1 MLSAGRSCISLESAV
16 SSAGYHR
23 MSLSSVILL
32 VEGARPASSLAPVL
46 EDKGYVVALASNVK
60 EALNQVREATPT
72 VTVVNAAALHTD
84 GQRVCVEL
92 REASPLL
99 PIVMVVRHGIDPDKI
114 DCADVVLVRPF
125 TTRKLLN
132 RISQLLPD
140 NAGEVLSV
148 DRLVLNL
155 NTHLLRVGRAEH
167 RLTPMKARL
176 LEEFLRHPGET
187 LSREYLM
194 KRVWQTDYTGD
205 TRTIEVHVRWLR
217 QLIEV
222 DAAQPKLLK
231 TVRGVGYRS
240 TIGVSD

>member
-1 MLSAGRSCISLESAV
+1 M
-16 SSAGYHR
+16 SS
-23 MSLSSVILL
+23 SSVILL

-46 EDKGYVVALASNVK
+46 EDKGYIVALASNVK
-60 EALNQVREATPT
+60 EALNQTRECAPALA
-72 VTVVNAAALHTD
+72 VVNAATLHTD

-92 REASPLL
+92 REACAPL
-99 PIVMVVRHGIDPDKI
+99 PIVMVVRHGIDPNKL

-125 TTRKLLN
+125 TPRKLIN
-132 RISQLLPD
+132 RIGRLLPD
-140 NAGEVLSV
+140 SAGEVLSI
-148 DRLVLNL
+148 DNLVLNL

-194 KRVWQTDYTGD
+194 KNVWQTDYIGD

-217 QLIEV
+217 QLVEV
-222 DAAQPKLLK
+222 DAAHPRRLK

>member
-1 MLSAGRSCISLESAV
+1 M
-16 SSAGYHR
+16 SS
-23 MSLSSVILL
+23 SSVILL

-46 EDKGYVVALASNVK
+46 EDKGYAVALASNVK
-60 EALNQVREATPT
+60 EALNQAREASPALA
-72 VTVVNAAALHTD
+72 VVNAATLHTD
-84 GQRVCVEL
+84 GQRICLEL
-92 REASPLL
+92 RQACAPL
-99 PIVMVVRHGIDPDKI
+99 PIVMVVRHGIDPDKL
-114 DCADVVLVRPF
+114 DCADVILVRPF
-125 TTRKLLN
+125 TSRKLLN
-132 RISQLLPD
+132 RIGRLLPD

-148 DRLVLNL
+148 ENLILNL
-155 NTHLLRVGRAEH
+155 NTHLLRVGKTEH

-194 KRVWQTDYTGD
+194 KTVWQTDYVGD

-217 QLIEV
+217 QIIEA
-222 DAAQPKLLK
+222 DAAHPKLLK

>member
-1 MLSAGRSCISLESAV
+1 M
-16 SSAGYHR
+16 SS
-23 MSLSSVILL
+23 SSVILL

-46 EDKGYVVALASNVK
+46 EGKGYVVALASNGK
-60 EALNQVREATPT
+60 EALNQVREAGPALAL
-72 VTVVNAAALHTD
+72 VNAATLHTD
-84 GQRVCVEL
+84 GQRLCVEL
-92 REASPLL
+92 REACTSL
-99 PIVMVVRHGIDPDKI
+99 PIVMVVRHGIDPNKL

-125 TTRKLLN
+125 TSRKLLN
-132 RISQLLPD
+132 RIGRLLPD
-140 NAGEVLSV
+140 SAGEVLGS
-148 DRLVLNL
+148 DNLVLNL
-155 NTHLLRVGRAEH
+155 NTHLLRVGRVEH

-194 KRVWQTDYTGD
+194 KQVWQTNYTGD

-217 QLIEV
+217 QIIEV

>member
-1 MLSAGRSCISLESAV
+1 M
-16 SSAGYHR
+16 SS
-23 MSLSSVILL
+23 SSVILL

-46 EDKGYVVALASNVK
+46 EDKGYIVALASNGK
-60 EALNQVREATPT
+60 EALNQARECAPALA
-72 VTVVNAAALHTD
+72 VVNAATLHTD
-84 GQRVCVEL
+84 GQRVCVDL
-92 REASPLL
+92 REACAPL
-99 PIVMVVRHGIDPDKI
+99 PIVMVVRHGIDPNKL
-114 DCADVVLVRPF
+114 DCADVILVRPF
-125 TTRKLLN
+125 TPRKLLN

-140 NAGEVLSV
+140 NAGEVLTS
-148 DRLVLNL
+148 DNLILNL
-155 NTHLLRVGRAEH
+155 HTHVLRVGKTEH

-194 KRVWQTDYTGD
+194 KNVWQTDYIGD

-217 QLIEV
+217 QLVEV

-240 TIGVSD
+240 TIGVSG

>member
-1 MLSAGRSCISLESAV
+1 MPS
-16 SSAGYHR
+16 
-23 MSLSSVILL
+23 SSVILL

-46 EDKGYVVALASNVK
+46 EDKGYIVALASNGK
-60 EALNQVREATPT
+60 EALNQARECSPALA
-72 VTVVNAAALHTD
+72 VVNAATLHTD
-84 GQRVCVEL
+84 GQRVCVDL
-92 REASPLL
+92 REVCAPL
-99 PIVMVVRHGIDPDKI
+99 PIVMVVRHGIDPSKL
-114 DCADVVLVRPF
+114 DCADVILVRPF
-125 TTRKLLN
+125 TPRKLLN

-140 NAGEVLSV
+140 NAGEVLSS
-148 DRLVLNL
+148 DNLILNL
-155 NTHLLRVGRAEH
+155 HTHVLRVGKTEH

-194 KRVWQTDYTGD
+194 KNVWQTDYIGD

-217 QLIEV
+217 QLVEV

-240 TIGVSD
+240 TIGVSG